1 MTLAQE
7 EYKIRDNTEELR
19 KITNELK
26 MELGIA

>member
-1 MTLAQE
+1 MTPAQQ
-7 EYKIRDNTEELR
+7 EYQIRINTEELR